1 MIVIL
6 ERKKKNHLVRCHV
19 LEKSL
24 PKHVSKLKTTYMLAS
39 MGSSKSLLKGDI
51 EKVDKANAEEATD
64 ADLKARSPIPSQ
76 GRKNPRKMLKIKTI

>member
-1 MIVIL
+1 MIMIL

-39 MGSSKSLLKGDI
+39 MGSKSLLKGDI

-76 GRKNPRKMLKIKTI
+76 GRKNPRKMLKIKII

>member
-1 MIVIL
+1 MIL

-64 ADLKARSPIPSQ
+64 APDLKARSPIPSQ
-76 GRKNPRKMLKIKTI
+76 GRKNPWKMLKIKII